1 MLPIKNFIYGLLLSV
16 LALPAAAGEIDE
28 IDIRAN
34 FANFWSAMSKQDFKG
49 ATAFVHP
56 LDLAGLRTQLLPVF
70 VKAGEFPN
78 DSVQAAVDL
87 FFQDTPKER
96 RAQLSGPEIYVLLFK
111 MLERAEPD
119 TVKVFETVRPE
130 IMEIKL
136 EPANAA
142 NVRFKMKILAQPETD
157 EQKAEIED
165 IERKEET
172 QLFGRLNGRW
182 YLRMDE
188 SPSTT
193 AAEFRKELGL

>member
-1 MLPIKNFIYGLLLSV
+1 MLPLKNFIYALLLSV

-34 FANFWSAMSKQDFKG
+34 FTNFWSSMSKQDFKG
-49 ATAFVHP
+49 AAAFVHP

-70 VKAGEFPN
+70 VKAGQLPN
-78 DSVQAAVDL
+78 EGVQAAADL

-111 MLERAEPD
+111 MFERADPD
-119 TVKVFETVRPE
+119 TLKMFETVKPE
-130 IMEIKL
+130 IVEIKL
-136 EPANAA
+136 EPASAA
-142 NVRFKMKILAQPETD
+142 NVRFKMKLLIQPETD
-157 EQKAEIED
+157 EQKAEIEEV
-165 IERKEET
+165 ERKEET
-172 QLFGRLNGRW
+172 QLFGKLNGRW

-193 AAEFRKELGL
+193 AAEFRKEFGL

>member
-1 MLPIKNFIYGLLLSV
+1 MLPLKNRLCALLLCLV
-16 LALPAAAGEIDE
+16 VLPATAGEIDE

-34 FANFWSAMSKQDFKG
+34 FTNFWSSMRRQDYKG
-49 ATAFVHP
+49 AAAFVHP

-70 VKAGEFPN
+70 VKAGQLPN
-78 DSVQAAVDL
+78 ESVQAAADL

-119 TVKVFETVRPE
+119 TVKMFETVKPE
-130 IMEIKL
+130 IVEIKL
-136 EPANAA
+136 EPASAA
-142 NVRFKMKILAQPETD
+142 NVRFKMKLLIQPETD
-157 EQKAEIED
+157 EQKAEIEEV
-165 IERKEET
+165 ERKEET
-172 QLFGRLNGRW
+172 QLFGKLNGRW

-193 AAEFRKELGL
+193 AAEFRKEFGL